1 MKVCWRKAVA
11 VALVSLT
18 AAFLFV
24 SCGNEESTVPSKS
37 AVTLGKPDFTA
48 DVVVVGAGGAGLS
61 ASIKAAQ
68 LGMDV
73 ILLEKNSFVG
83 GTTLMAEGMFAVD
96 SHFQKEAGIEID
108 KVDLFRRV
116 QEYNH
121 WLSDSKILKR
131 FFDESAASISWLEE
145 LGVKFMGVISMGDSV
160 KTWHIFDGLGEGYI
174 HTMHEAALEAGV
186 NLILETPGEELVME
200 EGRVKGLIARNSE
213 GESVAIEAPVVIL
226 ATGGYSD
233 NPEMMEELVGISSD
247 YSMQMGVPGRTG
259 DGIHMGIGAGADTY
273 YLGTAMF
280 YGGNLRGVPFGN
292 HLFAA
297 SSFQPTMVTVNQEGI
312 RFADESIAGQNFSFF
327 GNAMSTQEKVY
338 SILDKASLD
347 YFVEE
352 GCIAGA
358 GAYTLP
364 GAKLTDLY
372 DLIDQQLANGNEGI
386 QIADDLDQLA
396 SQISIDPETLKET
409 MATYNAFCE
418 EGVDRSFGK
427 SAEFL
432 RPMESGP
439 WYAFDLALG
448 YFTTV
453 GGLKINEK
461 AQVISKEGT
470 PIPGLYAAGTDGN
483 GIYGDSYDVVISA
496 GSCQGWAVNSGRFAA
511 EDAALYLGK

>member
-1 MKVCWRKAVA
+1 MKKIWIRVA
-11 VALVSLT
+11 VLVMIS
-18 AAFLFV
+18 AASMLFM
-24 SCGNEESTVPSKS
+24 SCGNTGNPEGNKT
-37 AVTLGKPDFTA
+37 AVTMGKPDMTA
-48 DVVVVGAGGAGLS
+48 DIVVVGAGGAGLS

-96 SHFQKEAGIEID
+96 SHFQKDAGIEIN

-131 FFDESAASISWLEE
+131 FFDESAASINWLED

-160 KTWHIFDGLGEGYI
+160 QTWHIFDGLGEGYI
-174 HTMHEAALEAGV
+174 HTMHEAALDAGV
-186 NLILETPGEELVME
+186 NLLLETPGKELVMK
-200 EGRVKGLIARNSE
+200 EGKVKGLIAQNSE
-213 GESVAIEAPVVIL
+213 GESISIESPVVIL

-233 NPEMMEELVGISSD
+233 NPGMIEELVGVSSD
-247 YSMQMGVPGRTG
+247 YAMQMGVPGRNG
-259 DGIHMGIGAGADTY
+259 DGINMGIGAGGDTY

-297 SSFQPTMVTVNQEGI
+297 SSFQPTMVTVNQDGI

-327 GNAMSTQEKVY
+327 GNAMSTQDRVY
-338 SILDKASLD
+338 SILNKATLD

-372 DLIDQQLANGNEGI
+372 DQIDEQLERGNEGI
-386 QIADDLDQLA
+386 LIADTIDQLA
-396 SQISIDPETLKET
+396 DRMNVSADTLKDT
-409 MATYNAFCE
+409 MATYNTYCE
-418 EGVDRSFGK
+418 EGVDEAFGK
-427 SAEFL
+427 NAEFL
-432 RPMESGP
+432 RPMEAGP

>member
-1 MKVCWRKAVA
+1 MNRMVQR
-11 VALVSLT
+11 
-18 AAFLFV
+18 
-24 SCGNEESTVPSKS
+24 
-37 AVTLGKPDFTA
+37 VTLLSILTLAALLMLGSCSQKQSLETAVKLGRPDMTA

-61 ASIKAAQ
+61 AAIKAAH

-96 SHFQKEAGIEID
+96 SHFQQEAGIEID

-121 WLSDSKILKR
+121 WLSDSKILSR
-131 FFDESAASISWLEE
+131 FFDESAASIDWLEE
-145 LGVKFMGVISMGDSV
+145 IGVKFMGVISMGDSV
-160 KTWHIFDGLGEGYI
+160 QTWHIFDGLGEGYI
-174 HTMHEAALEAGV
+174 HTMHQAALDAGV
-186 NLILETPGEELVME
+186 NLLVSTPGKQLVME
-200 EGRVKGLIARNSE
+200 EGKVKGIIAETSE
-213 GESVAIEAPVVIL
+213 GKKLAIEAPVVIL

-233 NPEMMEELVGISSD
+233 NPEMMEKYVGVDSD
-247 YSMQMGVPGRTG
+247 YTLQMGVPGRTG
-259 DGIHMGIGAGADTY
+259 DGINMGISAGADTY

-280 YGGNLRGVPFGN
+280 YGGNLKGVPFGN

-297 SSFQPTMVTVNQEGI
+297 SSFQPTMVCVNQDGV
-312 RFADESIAGQNFSFF
+312 RFSDESVAGQNFSFF
-327 GNAMSTQEKVY
+327 GNAMKTQKRVF

-347 YFVEE
+347 TFVEE

-372 DLIDQQLANGNEGI
+372 DQIDAQLKNGHKGILIAETLDELADMMNVNK
-386 QIADDLDQLA
+386 
-396 SQISIDPETLKET
+396 ETLKAT
-409 MATYNAFCE
+409 MEQYNTYCE
-418 EGVDRSFGK
+418 SGEDADFGK
-427 SAEFL
+427 AAQFL
-432 RPMESGP
+432 QPMASGP
-439 WYAFDLALG
+439 WYAFDLKLG

-470 PIPGLYAAGTDGN
+470 IIPGLYAAGTDGN

-511 EDAALYLGK
+511 EDAAVYLGK